1 MSVMIMKPNLS
12 MTNRPNEREVKVTLE
27 SHGGTSPSNERETGE
42 LLLETRWK
50 IIWPTQDYIIEER
63 SMHDSRVKMSVG
75 GQPSKKERKRA
86 RKLDSH
92 YKTTSHAIKIK

>member
-1 MSVMIMKPNLS
+1 MKMKPNLS
-12 MTNRPNEREVKVTLE
+12 MTNRPNERELKVTLE

-75 GQPSKKERKRA
+75 VSLRKKKERE
-86 RKLDSH
+86 LESLTH
-92 YKTTSHAIKIK
+92 TTRLLVMRSR